1 MLHTEDIPSALIPC
15 ARAKEELLYR
25 IVYDGY
31 LQREVK
37 AAQRLHTA
45 NNMVIPDDFSFK
57 SLPSLRNECIE
68 KLTEIKPNT
77 LGQASRISGVNPADI
92 SILHIYLERY
102 NKEKPNA
109 SRN

>member
-1 MLHTEDIPSALIPC
+1 MCPSV
-15 ARAKEELLYR
+15 KEELLYR

-45 NNMVIPDDFSFK
+45 NNMVIPDDFSFR
-57 SLPSLRNECIE
+57 SLPGLRNECIE
-68 KLTEIKPNT
+68 KLSEIKPNT

-92 SILHIYLERY
+92 SVLMVML
-102 NKEKPNA
+102 
-109 SRN
+109 SR